1 VGAGRGWL
9 SGGGWGEG
17 LQRWAGGKSR
27 QLPLRRHTA
36 SGGGGG
42 GGGGARAERLNLD
55 VERRPRTKEEMAAEA
70 AELRALFYAPV
81 K

>member
-1 VGAGRGWL
+1 
-9 SGGGWGEG
+9 
-17 LQRWAGGKSR
+17 
-27 QLPLRRHTA
+27 
-36 SGGGGG
+36 
-42 GGGGARAERLNLD
+42 LD